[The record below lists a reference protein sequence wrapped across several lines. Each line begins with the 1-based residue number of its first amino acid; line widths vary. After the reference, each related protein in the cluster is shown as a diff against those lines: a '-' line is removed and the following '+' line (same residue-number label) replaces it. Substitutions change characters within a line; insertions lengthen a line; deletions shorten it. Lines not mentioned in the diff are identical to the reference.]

1 MTKFNIILFDGV
13 CNLCNSSVNLIIDHD
28 KKNDFRFASLQS
40 EAGQDLLK
48 KFHLN
53 VKDFDSIIL
62 IENGKHYQRSSAVL
76 KIVKKFPGLWKL
88 LYLFII
94 VPKPLRDFVYDN
106 IADNRYKWFGKKE
119 SCRVPTPEL
128 KEKFL

>member
-1 MTKFNIILFDGV
+1 MTEFSIILFDGV
-13 CNLCNSSVNLIIDHD
+13 CNLCNSSVNFIIDHD